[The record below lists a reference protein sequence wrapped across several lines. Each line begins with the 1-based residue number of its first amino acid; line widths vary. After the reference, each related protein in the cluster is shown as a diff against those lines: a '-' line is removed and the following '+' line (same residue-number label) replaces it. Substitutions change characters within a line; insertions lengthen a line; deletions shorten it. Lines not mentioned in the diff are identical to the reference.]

1 MDKYLVAVII
11 AAGCAAILVGL
22 VPPAVPA
29 AAAPPSAERGVTEAK
44 PALAARG
51 VDIGSAGCVQA
62 WPYYEQSCLHD
73 GRRQDGS
80 AGAVRVIAAGQA
92 PRQEQ

>member
-29 AAAPPSAERGVTEAK
+29 AAAPPSAERGVAGA
-44 PALAARG
+44 ALAARG